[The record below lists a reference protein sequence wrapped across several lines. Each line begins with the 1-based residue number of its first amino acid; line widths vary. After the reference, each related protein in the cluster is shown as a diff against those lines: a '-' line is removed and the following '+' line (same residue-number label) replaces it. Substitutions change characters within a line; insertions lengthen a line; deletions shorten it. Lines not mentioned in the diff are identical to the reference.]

1 MYLSCKIKQNFTTG
15 TYLLSNPL
23 KSDIITER
31 AKMRKNVNQ
40 LRILLILAIVSF
52 SLYVV
57 YKLPITLGLDLQGG
71 TRLVLEGQPTEKVPL
86 SDDAMAGAVAVIRNR
101 IDALGV
107 TEPIIQRKGK
117 DQIVVE
123 LPGVKDPE
131 RAIAIIGDTANL
143 EFVEA
148 EWAPADE
155 SKLTPERVR
164 EFYGPE
170 AYLDKL
176 VIEKNGEVVS
186 ERPIILKKVAL
197 TGGLLKGAWPGVDEY
212 GNPVVDLEF
221 NSEGAKIFADATARS
236 VGRPIAILLD
246 KNIISAPNVRE
257 PIPSGKAQISGDF
270 SIEEVQDLVIKLKA
284 GALPI
289 PVSPVETRIVG
300 PTLGKDSIDQSKV
313 AGLIGFAIIVA
324 FMVLYYRLPG
334 FLADVALAI
343 YVTIVLGVL
352 SLVHATLTLP
362 GIAGLLL
369 SIGMAVDANIIIFE
383 RLKEELRLKKTIKLS
398 IVTSF
403 ERALWAILDSNVTT
417 VIAAATL
424 FFVGTGT
431 IKGFAVTLSVGI
443 AASMFTAI
451 VITRM
456 LLNMMVDGKILSGSE
471 SKLVYK

>member
-1 MYLSCKIKQNFTTG
+1 MK
-15 TYLLSNPL
+15 
-23 KSDIITER
+23 
-31 AKMRKNVNQ
+31 KNVNQ
-40 LRILLILAIVSF
+40 LRILILLAIVAF
-52 SLYVV
+52 SVYVI

-71 TRLVLEGQPTEKVPL
+71 TRLVLEGQPTKKVPL

-107 TEPIIQRKGK
+107 SEPIIQRKGK

-131 RAIAIIGDTANL
+131 RAIKIIGDTALL

-155 SKLTPERVR
+155 SKLTPEKVT
-164 EFYGPE
+164 EFYGAG
-170 AYLDKL
+170 AYLDK
-176 VIEKNGEVVS
+176 VKTIRNGEVIS
-186 ERPIILKKVAL
+186 EKPIVLKNVAL

-212 GNPVVDLEF
+212 GNPVVDIEF
-221 NSEGAKIFADATARS
+221 NSEGAGLFAAVTGRS
-236 VGRPIAILLD
+236 VGKPIAIVLD
-246 KNIISAPNVRE
+246 KKIISAPNVRE

-270 SIEEVQDLVIKLKA
+270 SIDEVQDLVIKLKA

-289 PVSPVETRIVG
+289 PVKPIETRIVG
-300 PTLGKDSIDQSKV
+300 PTLGKDSIDKSKV
-313 AGLIGFAIIVA
+313 AGLIGFAIIAA

-334 FLADVALAI
+334 FLADIALGI
-343 YVTIVLGVL
+343 YVTIVLAVL
-352 SLVHATLTLP
+352 ALINATLTLP

-398 IVTSF
+398 IDTSF
-403 ERALWAILDSNVTT
+403 KRAFTAILDSNVTT
-417 VIAAATL
+417 IIAAATL
-424 FFVGTGT
+424 FLVGTGT

-451 VITRM
+451 FITRM
-456 LLNMMVDGKILSGSE
+456 LMNMLVDGKILSDSE